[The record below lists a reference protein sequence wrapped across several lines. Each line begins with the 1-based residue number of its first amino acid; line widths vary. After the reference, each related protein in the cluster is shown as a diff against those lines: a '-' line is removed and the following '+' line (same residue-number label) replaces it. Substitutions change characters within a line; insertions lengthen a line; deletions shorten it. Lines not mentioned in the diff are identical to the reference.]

1 MTYEKDG
8 WMFKHTGVGKYGS
21 IWEVTW
27 NGMFF
32 SNVSTKAVIRAMKQ
46 GKPNA

>member
-21 IWEVTW
+21 IWAVTW

-32 SNVSTKAVIRAMKQ
+32 ANVSTKAVTRALEQ